1 MSFITIPFAKL
12 LLLFYDLTSNYGV
25 AIILFAL
32 VVKLVLL
39 PFQMKSKKGMARMSR
54 LTPRMQELEKKYGSN
69 KQKYQEEVAKLYRE
83 SKVNPMSGCIWT
95 LIPFPILIALYSV
108 IRQPLSRML
117 SLTADQI
124 STITT
129 ALEGWGLY
137 DASAKSGAYVE
148 LHIANLVHE
157 NFAAVKELVPKI
169 QDIDFSFLGMNMSS
183 IPNWKFFTAVDWS
196 KTAEWL
202 PALGLFLIPIVSA
215 LASYLSMRVTQRDTP
230 QTSEQQSS
238 MKTMNL
244 MMPLISLWICFTM
257 PAGLGI
263 YWIANSALALVQDL
277 ILGKHYRKIMD
288 AEDAEWKERERLRE
302 EELERKRA
310 ETERLRAEGKTT
322 VNPNTSKK
330 KLQAAERTRKEELAA
345 AERAA
350 ERAARRA
357 ALGLTDDTPESQVGK
372 RRYARGRAYVSDRYT
387 NPEEAEAATAAA
399 AAASATDDRPIAEED
414 EIEVSAAA
422 AEEAETAEAVSIGD
436 ADIVEDDEEELSES
450 DEDDEF
456 DEDDEETDE

>member
-54 LTPRMQELEKKYGSN
+54 LTPRMKELEKKYGSN

-83 SKVNPMSGCIWT
+83 SRVNPMSGCIWT

-117 SLTADQI
+117 SLSADQI

-137 DASAKSGAYVE
+137 DASAKTGAYAE
-148 LHIANLVHE
+148 LHLANLVHE
-157 NFAAVKELVPKI
+157 NFAAIKELVPKI
-169 QDIDFSFLGMNMSS
+169 QDIDFSFLGMNLSS
-183 IPNWKFFTAVDWS
+183 IPNWKFFTTVDWGN
-196 KTAEWL
+196 TAEWL
-202 PALGLFLIPIVSA
+202 PALGLFLIPVISA
-215 LASYLSMRVTQRDTP
+215 LASYFSMKVTQRDSMPT
-230 QTSEQQSS
+230 EDQQGS
-238 MKTMNL
+238 MKTMTL
-244 MMPLISLWICFTM
+244 MMPLVSLWICFTM
-257 PAGLGI
+257 PAALGI
-263 YWIANSALALVQDL
+263 YWIANSVLALVQDL
-277 ILGKHYRKIMD
+277 ILGRHFKKVMD

-302 EELERKRA
+302 AELERKRA

-322 VNPNTSKK
+322 MNPNTSKK
-330 KLQAAERTRKEELAA
+330 KIQAAERVRKEELAA

-357 ALGLTDDTPESQVGK
+357 ALGITDTTPESQVGK
-372 RRYARGRAYVSDRYT
+372 RRYARGRAYVGDRYT
-387 NPEEAEAATAAA
+387 NPETAAEATEAA
-399 AAASATDDRPIAEED
+399 AAASELDDAPIVEE
-414 EIEVSAAA
+414 
-422 AEEAETAEAVSIGD
+422 EEANAAVEAAVEETDVEAVSVDEED
-436 ADIVEDDEEELSES
+436 ADDVEENEEETLSESEEDDEEI
-450 DEDDEF
+450 DE
-456 DEDDEETDE
+456 

>member
-108 IRQPLSRML
+108 IRQPLSRMM

-124 STITT
+124 RTITT

-157 NFAAVKELVPKI
+157 NFAAIKELVPKI
-169 QDIDFSFLGMNMSS
+169 QDIDFGFLGMNMSS
-183 IPNWKFFTAVDWS
+183 IPNWRFFTTVDWS

-202 PALGLFLIPIVSA
+202 PALGLFLIPIISA
-215 LASYLSMRVTQRDTP
+215 LASYLSMKVTQRDSP
-230 QTSEQQSS
+230 QTTDQQGS
-238 MKTMNL
+238 MKVMSL
-244 MMPLISLWICFTM
+244 MMPLVSLWFCFTM
-257 PAGLGI
+257 PAALGI
-263 YWIANSALALVQDL
+263 YWIASSVLALSQDL
-277 ILGKHYRKIMD
+277 ILGKHYKKIMD

-302 EELERKRA
+302 AELERKRA
-310 ETERLRAEGKTT
+310 ETERLKAEGNTT

-330 KLQAAERTRKEELAA
+330 KLQAAEKNRKEELAA

-357 ALGLTDDTPESQVGK
+357 ALGLTDDVPESQVGK
-372 RRYARGRAYVSDRYT
+372 RRYARGRAYVGDRYI
-387 NPEEAEAATAAA
+387 NPEEAAAATEAA
-399 AAASATDDRPIAEED
+399 AAASAANDAPVVEESDEVEATVSVAEE
-414 EIEVSAAA
+414 EQSESVS
-422 AEEAETAEAVSIGD
+422 VDMDMD
-436 ADIVEDDEEELSES
+436 ADEAMDEEEELLES
-450 DEDDEF
+450 

>member
-39 PFQMKSKKGMARMSR
+39 PFQMKSKKGMIRMSR

-117 SLTADQI
+117 SLTTDQI

-129 ALEGWGLY
+129 ALEGLGVY
-137 DASAKSGAYVE
+137 NASTNSGTYAE

-157 NFAAVKELVPKI
+157 NFAAIEELVPKI

-183 IPNWKFFTAVDWS
+183 IPDWKFFTTVDWS

-202 PALGLFLIPIVSA
+202 PALGLFLIPVISA
-215 LASYLSMRVTQRDTP
+215 LASYLAMKITQRDSIQVADQP
-230 QTSEQQSS
+230 GS
-238 MKTMNL
+238 MKTVTL
-244 MMPLISLWICFTM
+244 IMPLVSIWICFTM
-257 PAGLGI
+257 PAALGV
-263 YWIANSALALVQDL
+263 YWIANSVFALVQDL
-277 ILGKHYRKIMD
+277 ILGKHYKKIMD
-288 AEDAEWKERERLRE
+288 AEDAEWKERQRLRE
-302 EELERKRA
+302 AELERKRA
-310 ETERLRAEGKTT
+310 ETERLRAEGNTT
-322 VNPNTSKK
+322 INPNTSKK

-357 ALGLTDDTPESQVGK
+357 AQGLTDEVPESQVGK
-372 RRYARGRAYVSDRYT
+372 RRYARGRAYVGDRYT
-387 NPEEAEAATAAA
+387 NPEAKDA
-399 AAASATDDRPIAEED
+399 PIAEE
-414 EIEVSAAA
+414 ENVTEVSAVSSI
-422 AEEAETAEAVSIGD
+422 EEEKKEPLSAS
-436 ADIVEDDEEELSES
+436 ADVDREEDTVIDEEEELLES
-450 DEDDEF
+450 DEDE
-456 DEDDEETDE
+456 EETDE